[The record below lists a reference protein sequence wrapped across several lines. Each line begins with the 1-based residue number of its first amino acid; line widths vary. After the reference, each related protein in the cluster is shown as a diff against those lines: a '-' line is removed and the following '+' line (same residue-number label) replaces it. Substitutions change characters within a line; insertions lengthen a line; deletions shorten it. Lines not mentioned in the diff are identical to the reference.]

1 MTRTYPDEPIDPYDP
16 PPNRFE
22 DALGRAISVERYD
35 DDREAL
41 VEMYLQFESEDRA
54 QGIPPSS
61 EQRIRSWLDGLL
73 VDDCLNVV
81 AWHGDAA
88 VGHAT
93 LVPDR
98 EGGYELAIFVVR
110 PYQEAGI
117 GTVLIKTL
125 LGAGQSEGIQCV
137 WLSVERWNDAAVKLY
152 RKVGFEPVD
161 TGSFELEMVA
171 RLSE

>member
-1 MTRTYPDEPIDPYDP
+1 MNRTYPDDPIGRYDP
-16 PPNRFE
+16 PPTRFE
-22 DALGRAISVERYD
+22 DALGREITIERYD
-35 DDREAL
+35 GNREAL

-61 EQRIRSWLDGLL
+61 EERIRTWLDGLL
-73 VDDCLNVV
+73 SEECHNVV
-81 AWHGDAA
+81 AWHDDEA

-93 LVPDR
+93 LVPDPNN
-98 EGGYELAIFVVR
+98 GYELAIFVVR

-125 LGAGQSEGIQCV
+125 LGAGQSEGIQGV